1 MKDWNPDTYLQFKSE
16 RTQPSIDLVA
26 RIDLADPKVI
36 IDIGC
41 GPGNS
46 TQVLVHRW
54 PGARIIGLDNSSA
67 MIAKA
72 RAEYPGQE
80 WILADAGTYEPDSR
94 FDLLFSNAAVHWI
107 PDHRTLLR
115 KFHGLLAEGGI
126 LAVQL
131 PLFWDMPLGK
141 IIDRISRNPRWHAL
155 TARVANQFTIHDYSF
170 YYDQLTALFRKV
182 ELWETSY
189 MDTLD
194 SHLSMIEMIRSTGM
208 KPYLE
213 QLNSPAA
220 RQEFEQEVLTEI
232 VKVYPVQQNGRVIL
246 PFKRLFFIGHR

>member
-1 MKDWNPDTYLQFKSE
+1 
-16 RTQPSIDLVA
+16 
-26 RIDLADPKVI
+26 
-36 IDIGC
+36 
-41 GPGNS
+41 
-46 TQVLVHRW
+46 
-54 PGARIIGLDNSSA
+54 

-80 WILADAGTYEPDSR
+80 WILADAGSYETDSR
-94 FDLLFSNAAVHWI
+94 FDLIFSNAAIHWI
-107 PDHRTLLR
+107 PDHRALLR

-141 IIDRISRNPRWHAL
+141 IIDGVSRHPRWDSL
-155 TARVANQFTIHDYSF
+155 TAQVANQFTIHDYSF
-170 YYDQLTALFRKV
+170 YYDQFAALFRKV
-182 ELWETSY
+182 EIWETSY

-194 SHLSMIEMIRSTGM
+194 SHLSMIDMIRSTGM

-220 RQEFEQEVLTEI
+220 REEFEQEVLTEI

-246 PFKRLFFIGHR
+246 PFKRLFFIGQR